1 MNKHLKRTR
10 ILLVLILLL
19 PALFL
24 SVYEI
29 SSLNSY
35 EETIQDIY
43 KRQLDAILYSVNQFS
58 VDLTDSWADK
68 IESAVSSDDTGG
80 IEDILSEAPA
90 INSVSI
96 SDSTG
101 NILAQYGDQS
111 DRSAGIS
118 TAGVRSVLAS
128 NSDKIVRLFS
138 YRKAGYR
145 KVEYLEQNA
154 IPNSAILAFAA
165 LNKKQQPVICVLIID
180 PIVFIRRNL
189 APRIQ
194 EITQRKFIISII
206 DNNTSSVIYQT
217 ERRNGRNF
225 EQLKALWLLKNYSME
240 IRLKGATLDQV
251 LRNRS
256 QYNLLFIILINI
268 ILVLGFWFIFRTIR
282 KELELAQI
290 KSDFVSNVSHELRTP
305 LALINMYAE
314 TLEMGRVRNEEKKNE
329 YYKIISQETNRLS
342 RIVNKIL
349 NFSKMEAGKFTF
361 NFSSV
366 DLNELVEQIYSTYSF
381 HMKSSGFTCSLN
393 TDESIPFIHADREAV
408 AEAFINLLD
417 NAVKYSTAEK
427 HVDVSTGS
435 QDDMVFLEVKDRGI
449 GMDKHESEKIFDKF
463 YRVSTGLVHNTKGTG
478 LGLTLVKHIVDAHKG
493 SITVSSKP
501 GDGSCFRLY
510 FPKE

>member
-58 VDLTDSWADK
+58 VDLTGSWAGR
-68 IESAVSSDDTGG
+68 IESAVSSGDPGV
-80 IEDILSEAPA
+80 IADILSEAPA
-90 INSVSI
+90 ISSVCI

-101 NILAQYGDQS
+101 NILSQYRNPS
-111 DRSAGIS
+111 DKSAEIS
-118 TAGVRSVLAS
+118 TTGIQSVLSS
-128 NSDKIVRLFS
+128 NNDKLVRLFS
-138 YRKAGYR
+138 YRKSGYR
-145 KVEYLEQNA
+145 KVEYLEQN
-154 IPNSAILAFAA
+154 IMGNSAILAFAA
-165 LNKKQQPVICVLIID
+165 HNKKHQPLICALIID
-180 PIVFIRRNL
+180 PLVFIHRNL
-189 APRIQ
+189 SPRIQ
-194 EITQRKFIISII
+194 EITQQKFIISII
-206 DNNTSSVIYQT
+206 DNNTKNVVYQS
-217 ERRNGRNF
+217 EQRNGRNF

-240 IRLKGATLDQV
+240 IRLKGATLEQV
-251 LRNRS
+251 LKNRS
-256 QYNLLFIILINI
+256 QYNVLFIVLINI
-268 ILVLGFWFIFRTIR
+268 ILVLGFWFVFRTIR
-282 KELELAQI
+282 RELELAQI

-314 TLEMGRVRNEEKKNE
+314 TLEMGRVRNDEKKNE

-361 NFSSV
+361 SFSGV
-366 DLNELVEQIYSTYSF
+366 DLNELVEQVYSTYSF
-381 HMKSSGFTCSLN
+381 HMQNSGFTCSLN

-417 NAVKYSTAEK
+417 NAVKYSTSDK
-427 HVDVSTGS
+427 YIQVSTGS
-435 QDDMVFLEVKDRGI
+435 EDSMVFLEVKDRGI
-449 GMDKHESEKIFDKF
+449 GMDKRESERIFDKF

-478 LGLTLVKHIVDAHKG
+478 LGLALVKHIMDAHKG
-493 SITVSSKP
+493 SITVTSKP

-510 FPKE
+510 FPKD